1 MSAEGT
7 AAMPTPAEPS
17 PDPTG
22 GTVSARVL
30 VTNPTGLHARPAV
43 KLTRLAKSFAAELKV
58 RPESQAEWVNA
69 KSPNAVM
76 KMKLRGGDTLC
87 LQGSGADAQAAVAA
101 LVAFTERNFD
111 E

>member
-1 MSAEGT
+1 MTSEGN
-7 AAMPTPAEPS
+7 AAMPTPAEPLPES
-17 PDPTG
+17 G
-22 GTVSARVL
+22 GETVQATVL

-43 KLTRLAKSFAAELKV
+43 KLTKLAKSFLAEVKV
-58 RPESQAEWVNA
+58 RPRDQAEWVNA

-87 LQGSGADAQAAVAA
+87 VEGSGSDAADAVAA
-101 LVAFTERNFD
+101 LVAFTQRNFD